1 MNYRK
6 FIIPFLINLFA
17 QNCRATGSEFD
28 EFSSTTNFFESRV
41 KRGDKYHVKC
51 HQSGTGTF
59 TKIPNILLSGYS

>member
-1 MNYRK
+1 MNFRK
-6 FIIPFLINLFA
+6 IIIPYLLNLFA
-17 QNCRATGSEFD
+17 QNCRTTGSEFN
-28 EFSSTTNFFESRV
+28 EISSPSNLFESRV